1 MQDQP
6 VACFQVRFWSG
17 DVQMILSRPGAAF
30 AESRRLLCLHP
41 SVRFVLCCEACVP
54 ANILALVW
62 ILRQSCGFMVRAS
75 ASSQAKLSLP

>member
-6 VACFQVRFWSG
+6 LACFQVLLVMRCADDPFSTRRSLAG
-17 DVQMILSRPGAAF
+17 
-30 AESRRLLCLHP
+30 SRRLLCLHP
-41 SVRFVLCCEACVP
+41 SVRFVLCGEACIP
-54 ANILALVW
+54 ANILALVR